1 MAPAPAGRLRLLL
14 CRAPPRHEQHDLGD
28 ARTRSPAHRY
38 GSACWAALC
47 AQVAPVAP
55 RAPCGS
61 ARPDVLIRDSP
72 VDTRRREVPRPWRG
86 CGKVTRL
93 YVRLRPIAPFR
104 CRRGAMGFL
113 RLPTITSKPVNSE
126 TSCFTLSVS
135 AHHLSHLL
143 PFSFVALF
151 SSDPVNS
158 PPRTLSSPTHLPTSN
173 TLFST
178 APRPALS
185 PMRLSL
191 SSPSPSSHPTPL
203 IPSPPSRHRPARPAD
218 PRSRVAAPGLPP
230 LREPHALPVSRRHLQ
245 GRVPR
250 PSPTPIAV
258 DPQSLLAI
266 ATTFPPS
273 TPRVGPSEPC
283 EQLFL
288 RSAPVTPCAHVHDG
302 YNSAALPLFW
312 PAGGPR
318 YSHPAKRSDRNRA
331 PALGALCQTP
341 ACPRSARTQAV
352 AWVG

>member
-143 PFSFVALF
+143 PLSFVALF

-158 PPRTLSSPTHLPTSN
+158 PPRTLSSPTQLPTSN
-173 TLFST
+173 SL
-178 APRPALS
+178 LS
-185 PMRLSL
+185 RT
-191 SSPSPSSHPTPL
+191 SPSPLPHAPVSVQSLSVQSSNSAH
-203 IPSPPSRHRPARPAD
+203 PSPPKSTPPRTARRSTASSRC
-218 PRSRVAAPGLPP
+218 S
-230 LREPHALPVSRRHLQ
+230 
-245 GRVPR
+245 R
-250 PSPTPIAV
+250 PSTA
-258 DPQSLLAI
+258 S
-266 ATTFPPS
+266 
-273 TPRVGPSEPC
+273 
-283 EQLFL
+283 
-288 RSAPVTPCAHVHDG
+288 
-302 YNSAALPLFW
+302 
-312 PAGGPR
+312 
-318 YSHPAKRSDRNRA
+318 RA
-331 PALGALCQTP
+331 P
-341 ACPRSARTQAV
+341 CPSSISSSFTRSCAASIPHPNRC
-352 AWVG
+352 